1 MCGRIRIKKEI
12 KNNAAECID
21 GSAAVRM
28 LMLRTKSGSLHLLI
42 IVAPVISDGAAR
54 TASYAQ
60 PDGRFNSNLI
70 TGLRLPALNKHKEM
84 LCGVRF

>member
-1 MCGRIRIKKEI
+1 MRTDSDKEGNKEQCGGKV
-12 KNNAAECID
+12 D

-28 LMLRTKSGSLHLLI
+28 LMLRTNNDSLHLLI

-54 TASYAQ
+54 TASYAR